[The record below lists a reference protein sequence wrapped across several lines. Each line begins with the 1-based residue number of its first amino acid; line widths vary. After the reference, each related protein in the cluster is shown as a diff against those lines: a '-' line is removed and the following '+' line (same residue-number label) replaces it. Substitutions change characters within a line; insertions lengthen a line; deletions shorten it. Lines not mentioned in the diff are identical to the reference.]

1 MPLGWIIAILNFM
14 INILFLG
21 EVTGRPGITAIKNGL
36 QSLKTEYNI
45 DYTIANGEGMT
56 NGFGIGKAH
65 SLQLGKLGVD
75 TITGAEKLFYKIDM
89 VDFVPKAG
97 FILRPANYPPLCPG
111 HGYRHVVIGS
121 RKFAIVNIQ
130 GNSNFPRQNIQNA
143 FFTADSILK
152 KLKETNPD
160 ELVIVIFHAATTAE
174 KKTMKFYLDGRCAA
188 VIGTHTKVITADECV
203 TEKGTAYITDIG
215 RVGSFMSAGG
225 FNPDEEIRKLRSQLP
240 IRSQECW
247 NDGIIEGVVVSI
259 DEETGKAVSISRI
272 MKHIEIKRPENK
284 E

>member
-259 DEETGKAVSISRI
+259 DDESGTAVSISRI

>member
-89 VDFVPKAG
+89 VDFIAHAS
-97 FILRPANYPPLCPG
+97 FILRPANYPPSCPG
-111 HGYRHVVIGS
+111 RSYRIVTLKD
-121 RKFAIVNIQ
+121 RKF
-130 GNSNFPRQNIQNA
+130 
-143 FFTADSILK
+143 L
-152 KLKETNPD
+152 
-160 ELVIVIFHAATTAE
+160 
-174 KKTMKFYLDGRCAA
+174 Y
-188 VIGTHTKVITADECV
+188 
-203 TEKGTAYITDIG
+203 
-215 RVGSFMSAGG
+215 
-225 FNPDEEIRKLRSQLP
+225 
-240 IRSQECW
+240 
-247 NDGIIEGVVVSI
+247 
-259 DEETGKAVSISRI
+259 
-272 MKHIEIKRPENK
+272 
-284 E
+284 